1 MLIGAAGQV
10 NQWLSVMGMS
20 AEIMAI
26 GPFSADIAD
35 ALEYPVETYARTR
48 PGVTVFAYLF
58 SVMPGSSTSRAFAEH
73 LGIDD
78 AWDFNQHKID
88 AGRVDLDALR
98 AFIGPLLGPDSLAD
112 IERFVRLRDKGFEF
126 FFRPNG

>member
-1 MLIGAAGQV
+1 
-10 NQWLSVMGMS
+10 MGMS
-20 AEIMAI
+20 AEILAI

-35 ALEYPVETYARTR
+35 ALEYPADLYARTR

-58 SVMPGSSTSRAFAEH
+58 SVMPGSSTSHTFAGH
-73 LGIDD
+73 LGVDD

-88 AGRVDLDALR
+88 PARVDLDALR
-98 AFIGPLLGPDSLAD
+98 AFLATLHDSADYLPDV
-112 IERFVRLRDKGFEF
+112 ERFVRLRDKRFDF